1 VSPVKIDPTARIE
14 PGATIGQDVSIGP
27 YCVIGPHVA
36 IGDGCRLV
44 AHVHVA
50 GHTTIGARS
59 VIYPF
64 ASLGTPPQSVKYRG
78 GPTRLIVGADC
89 DIREGVTLNIGT
101 EDDRGVTEIGD
112 RCFFMVGSHVGHDCK
127 VGNDVTFANNVVLGG
142 HVTIGDF
149 VVFGGQAAVRQFVRI
164 GEGAMVVGLSGVRA
178 DVIPFG
184 LVQGPLAEL
193 IGLNVVGMR
202 RRGFPRA
209 DIHRLRQGYQALFF
223 GAGTFRERL
232 ERLAAQMG
240 RDPLVAKVIGFI
252 RAGSR
257 PLTMAVRRAQ
267 LGQEPDRDSG
277 RESGQEA

>member
-1 VSPVKIDPTARIE
+1 VSPVQIDPTARIE
-14 PGATIGQDVSIGP
+14 RGATIGQDVSVGP

-50 GHTTIGARS
+50 GHATIGPRT

-101 EDDRGVTEIGD
+101 EDDRGVTEVGD

-202 RRGFPRA
+202 RRGFARA
-209 DIHRLRQGYQALFF
+209 DIHRLRQSYQALFF
-223 GAGTFRERL
+223 GGGTFRERL
-232 ERLAAQMG
+232 ERLDAQTG
-240 RDPLVAKVIGFI
+240 RDALVAKMIAFI

-257 PLTMAVRRAQ
+257 PLTMAARRAQ
-267 LGQEPDRDSG
+267 VGEEADRDSG